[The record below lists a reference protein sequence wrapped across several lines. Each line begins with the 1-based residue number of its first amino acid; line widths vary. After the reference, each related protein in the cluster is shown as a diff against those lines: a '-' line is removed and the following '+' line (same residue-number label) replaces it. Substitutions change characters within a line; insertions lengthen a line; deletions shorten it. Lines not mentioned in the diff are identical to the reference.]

1 MRMNEMQFACL
12 KERLKAASNSE
23 FYKKKFKESG
33 FCPEDVRTPEDIV
46 KIPFSSKED
55 LRNAYPLG
63 LQAVPDSEVVRIH
76 SSSGTTGLPVII
88 PYTAQ
93 DVTDWS
99 VMMARCFETAGI
111 TREDRFQIT
120 PGYGL
125 WTAGIGFQAGVERL
139 GAMAVPMGPGNT
151 EKQIQMMVDLKT
163 TVLGATSSYALL
175 LAEQIQKRGL
185 KDKISLKRESSV
197 PSAGGTKC
205 ASVFRRSSTSAC
217 MTSMD

>member
-12 KERLKAASNSE
+12 KDRLKAASNSE

-99 VMMARCFETAGI
+99 IMMARCFETAGI
-111 TREDRFQIT
+111 TKEDRFQIT

-151 EKQIQMMVDLKT
+151 EKQIQMMVDLE
-163 TVLGATSSYALL
+163 TVINSVIKRLSRIFTAFLL
-175 LAEQIQKRGL
+175 LYDSIIFSLIL
-185 KDKISLKRESSV
+185 KIYLFFVLKLFLYHLQCLY
-197 PSAGGTKC
+197 KY
-205 ASVFRRSSTSAC
+205 
-217 MTSMD
+217 